1 MQQQNTAYST
11 EASKR
16 ILLPSYIVRNQDI
29 ESSNEN
35 YGGW

>member
-16 ILLPSYIVRNQDI
+16 IRLPSYIVGNQDI
-29 ESSNEN
+29 ESSNE
-35 YGGW
+35 YHGGW